1 MAVSVRFQVRTMRR
15 RGRTAQMPHENN
27 VFLVIGDKGK
37 EGSGLL
43 QHPIVLPSCVQVNEG
58 ISPLRLYEKLWL
70 KVMIA
75 DFL

>member
-1 MAVSVRFQVRTMRR
+1 MIFY
-15 RGRTAQMPHENN
+15 
-27 VFLVIGDKGK
+27 VFELCYMLIMVLMSYRQLFFLHKGK

-70 KVMIA
+70 KVMFA